1 MGENVVPN
9 PIKKLPQAGQEP
21 VEAVESE
28 RIRPD
33 APYDTRISQRR
44 KDIPLKNLPQF

>member
-1 MGENVVPN
+1 MLENMVPK

-28 RIRPD
+28 HIRPD
-33 APYDTRISQRR
+33 APHDTRILQGR
-44 KDIPLKNLPQF
+44 KDIPLKNLPHF